1 MSEMKQRKL
10 WMKWEALSMLR
21 EFDELNKMGLTEDDR
36 KLLDAMC
43 EKAEAKWKKEFYKGL
58 PLAYQLDTN
67 EDIKLGEAR
76 SR

>member
-36 KLLDAMC
+36 MLLDAMC

>member
-21 EFDELNKMGLTEDDR
+21 EFDELNKMGLTDDDR

-67 EDIKLGEAR
+67 KHIKLGKATIR
-76 SR
+76 